1 MIIKKALMSY
11 EIDKV
16 RQFLL
21 ENGLKF
27 DSDITE
33 TFFIVEENTIIA
45 SVSRNGYVIK
55 DLAVDLLYRGENLG
69 GMLVSEVLNSMR
81 QEHIFYYQ
89 VFTKTE
95 YVPVFSSLGFK
106 LVEKTDKVA
115 ILEAGESKIESEIL
129 KMKTQIE
136 NHFSITLEKTDIGA
150 IVVNCNPITKGHFQL
165 ILESAK
171 KHTYFL
177 VLVVEEDQSTFTYT
191 ERFLL
196 VKTALK
202 NYANI
207 IVLPS
212 TKYIVSALTFPS
224 YFLKSIDEAERE
236 HAKLDAMIFK
246 DYFMKILNISKRY
259 IGSETEPVMVAYN
272 QLLQDY
278 LQDAIV
284 LNKRF
289 EHRGIVISASL
300 VRKLLYENKIEAA
313 SEYVPDNIKS
323 LFIKIAKEKYDKQK
337 R

>member
-11 EIDKV
+11 EIDQV
-16 RQFLL
+16 RSFLF
-21 ENGLKF
+21 ENGLKY
-27 DSDITE
+27 DSDISE
-33 TFFIVEENTIIA
+33 TFFIEEEHKIIA
-45 SVSRNGYVIK
+45 SISRNGYLIK
-55 DLAVDLLYRGENLG
+55 DLAVDRTYRGENLG

-81 QEHIFYYQ
+81 QDQIFYYQ

-95 YVPVFSSLGFK
+95 YIPVFSNLGFN

-115 ILEAGESKIESEIL
+115 ILEAGESKIESEIY
-129 KMKTQIE
+129 KMKAQIE
-136 NHFSITLEKTDIGA
+136 NHFSITLEKADIGA
-150 IVVNCNPITKGHFQL
+150 IVVNCNPMTIGHFQL

-171 KHTYFL
+171 KHKYFL
-177 VLVVEEDQSTFTYT
+177 VLVVEEDQSSFSFS

-207 IVLPS
+207 MVIPS

-224 YFLKSIDEAERE
+224 YFLKNIDEAERE

-246 DYFMKILNISKRY
+246 DYFMRILNISKRY
-259 IGSETEPVMVAYN
+259 IGSETEPVMVTYN
-272 QLLQDY
+272 QLLQDH

-284 LNKRF
+284 LNRRF
-289 EHRGIVISASL
+289 EHKGTVISASL
-300 VRKLLYENKIEAA
+300 VRKLMYENKIEAA

-323 LFIKIAKEKYDKQK
+323 LFIKIATDKYEKQK